1 MINKNNS
8 DKLFNI
14 LKKGLNEA
22 IEFSEGKSNIK
33 LNQNIVSVPKLPNY
47 KGKEIKNIRIKL
59 NLTQSLFANTLGVSE
74 KTVEAWESGRNIP
87 QGPAQRMLFVL
98 KNNSN
103 ALDFLGIKVG

>member
-8 DKLFNI
+8 DKLFNS

-47 KGKEIKNIRIKL
+47 KGKEIKI
-59 NLTQSLFANTLGVSE
+59 
-74 KTVEAWESGRNIP
+74 
-87 QGPAQRMLFVL
+87 FVL
-98 KNNSN
+98 NFTLHNPYLPILWECQKK
-103 ALDFLGIKVG
+103 L

>member
-1 MINKNNS
+1 MNKKNNQ
-8 DKLFNI
+8 DKLFI
-14 LKKGLNEA
+14 SLKKGLNEA
-22 IEFSEGKSNIK
+22 IEFSGGNSEFK
-33 LNQNIVSVPKLPNY
+33 LNQTLVSIPKLPNY
-47 KGKEIKNIRIKL
+47 KGKEIKNIRNKL
-59 NLTQSLFANTLGVSE
+59 HLTQSLFANTLGVSE